1 MTVKNYELDRWV
13 LEGLR
18 PGATSQEQIK
28 NWQGAAS
35 GIAEF
40 VSSWGMER
48 FWATSRS
55 AQQLGGQITDVDGDA
70 EDSNRRYFAWAV
82 AREVLCRI
90 VGNDLQI
97 RADMTTQE
105 FQTQFQRLNFNKQ
118 MLLTDLLLEIG
129 DTIQFWT
136 MRLKDTLEAGQ
147 QATDV

>member
-1 MTVKNYELDRWV
+1 MAMKHYELDRWV
-13 LEGLR
+13 FEGLIA
-18 PGATSQEQIK
+18 GATNRDQLK

-48 FWATSRS
+48 FWAMSLS
-55 AQQLGGQITDVDGDA
+55 PVVLGGGLPDPNAGTEEQ
-70 EDSNRRYFAWAV
+70 RRYFAWQV
-82 AREVLCRI
+82 ARVVLCRI
-90 VGNDLQI
+90 VGQDLQI
-97 RADMTTQE
+97 RANMTTRE
-105 FQTQFQRLNFNKQ
+105 FQDRFQALNFNQQ

-147 QATDV
+147 PATQV